1 MDEFFWTL
9 GCARGTGFP
18 GRGVRSAM
26 VGESGP
32 RMSTMVGESGELTSG
47 ISTIVGESEE
57 GTGVLEPG
65 ISIRVGE
72 SEGGAVPGEELS
84 PLDGVRSAAPPSP
97 GSEGFPS
104 GRPRENSSIRISGT
118 GRVGEWK
125 LRRATPGLHTRTLN
139 AAPVGATARELT
151 SI

>member
-1 MDEFFWTL
+1 
-9 GCARGTGFP
+9 
-18 GRGVRSAM
+18 M

-32 RMSTMVGESGELTSG
+32 RMSTMVGESGELPLG
-47 ISTIVGESEE
+47 MSTIVGESAE
-57 GTGVLEPG
+57 GTGVLDPG

-104 GRPRENSSIRISGT
+104 GRPRENSSIRISGNDIGPCRGT
-118 GRVGEWK
+118 EAPKGN
-125 LRRATPGLHTRTLN
+125 PGLAHTSPKRGTSGGN
-139 AAPVGATARELT
+139 GPRVNQYITEFHQCQPVVTGK
-151 SI
+151 

>member
-1 MDEFFWTL
+1 
-9 GCARGTGFP
+9 
-18 GRGVRSAM
+18 M

-32 RMSTMVGESGELTSG
+32 GMSTMVGESGELTSG

-57 GTGVLEPG
+57 GTGVPEPG
-65 ISIRVGE
+65 ISISVGE

-97 GSEGFPS
+97 ASEGFPS
-104 GRPRENSSIRISGT
+104 GRPRENSSMVISGNDL
-118 GRVGEWK
+118 GRDRERK
-125 LRRATPGLHTRTLN
+125 LQRATPGLHTRTLD
-139 AAPVGATARELT
+139 AVPVGAEVRELT